1 MNSNSHF
8 LYWYNNIENVNS
20 YEIKWHISD
29 FIYVGAILNM
39 HIFRKIV
46 KLAVL
51 IDFTEANMFYE
62 LEY

>member
-1 MNSNSHF
+1 MNYNSHF
-8 LYWYNNIENVNS
+8 LYWYNNIENVNP

-29 FIYVGAILNM
+29 FICVGAILNM
-39 HIFRKIV
+39 HIFLKIV